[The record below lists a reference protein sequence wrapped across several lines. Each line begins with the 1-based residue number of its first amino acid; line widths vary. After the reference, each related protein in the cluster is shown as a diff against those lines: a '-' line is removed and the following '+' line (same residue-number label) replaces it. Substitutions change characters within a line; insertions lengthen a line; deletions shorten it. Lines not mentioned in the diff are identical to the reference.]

1 MVPRAKETFDNSVKE
16 DDDQKEKIP
25 PDLRK
30 AKVGQVMNLLERE
43 YDMASSSLRPV
54 TVCSY

>member
-1 MVPRAKETFDNSVKE
+1 MVPRAKETSDNLVKN
-16 DDDQKEKIP
+16 DDDQKEEIP

-43 YDMASSSLRPV
+43 YDMALPP
-54 TVCSY
+54 